1 MQLVD
6 IPRIVDI
13 HSHGGGGHAFGGTV
27 EGTLAALEAH
37 QATGTAR
44 MVASLV
50 TEPLESM
57 ERGIRVVRSAMAQ
70 TSGLLGIHLEG
81 PFLAHSRKGAH
92 PPHALIDPTP
102 DAVARLLDACG
113 GDLRQITIAPE
124 LPGALAAIERF
135 AEAGVV
141 VAVGHS
147 ECTAAQAR
155 DAFAAGAR
163 LVTHAFNAMPPIAGR
178 APGPLG
184 AALADD
190 RVFIEVI
197 ADGFHVAPESL
208 ALLFSAAPGRIVLVT
223 DAMAAAASDEGT
235 YLLGELEV
243 TVADGKAVL
252 AGTET
257 LAGSTLVLSRAFEV
271 CEASGISRAEA
282 VEAATTAPL
291 KALEA
296 CGWRAPA

>member
-1 MQLVD
+1 MRGA
-6 IPRIVDI
+6 IDI
-13 HSHGGGGHAFGGTV
+13 HSHGGGGHAFGATV
-27 EGTLAALEAH
+27 EGTLAALAAH
-37 QATGTAR
+37 QATGTDR

-50 TEPLESM
+50 TEPLDVM
-57 ERGIRVVRSAMAQ
+57 ERRIAVVREAMRQ
-70 TSGLLGIHLEG
+70 SPDLLGIHLEG
-81 PFLAHSRKGAH
+81 PFLAPSRKGAH
-92 PPHALIDPTP
+92 PESALIDPTP

-113 GDLRQITIAPE
+113 EDLRQVTMAPE

-141 VAVGHS
+141 VAVGHT

-163 LVTHAFNAMPPIAGR
+163 LITHAFNAMPPIAGR

-184 AALADD
+184 AAVADD
-190 RVFIEVI
+190 RVFVEVI

-208 ALLFSAAPGRIVLVT
+208 ALLFAAAPGRVVLVT

-243 TVADGKAVL
+243 TVSRGKAVL
-252 AGTET
+252 AGTDT
-257 LAGSTLVLSRAFEV
+257 LAGSTLVLSRAIEV
-271 CEASGISRAEA
+271 CEASGISREVAI
-282 VEAATTAPL
+282 EAATVTPLRALETCGWTAPL
-291 KALEA
+291 
-296 CGWRAPA
+296 